1 MDGCGH
7 PRLDPG
13 ISCGLVPRN
22 QGTDRRAG
30 DRIEGRASSCS
41 AKRAAKTEQV
51 RREGEQFRQIRCGER
66 AGKANSQ
73 AVCFGMRQKPSNLT
87 KIEMSEK
94 RASLLVRGIEHDTA
108 SSHGGY
114 RGDGIEI
121 RQTVSELHDD
131 ERHALRYRTKRVKAT
146 SRVTFGE

>member
-22 QGTDRRAG
+22 EGTDRRAG

-51 RREGEQFRQIRCGER
+51 RHEGEQFRQIRCGER

-73 AVCFGMRQKPSNLT
+73 TVCFGMRQKPSNLT

-94 RASLLVRGIEHDTA
+94 RASLLVRGI
-108 SSHGGY
+108 
-114 RGDGIEI
+114 
-121 RQTVSELHDD
+121 
-131 ERHALRYRTKRVKAT
+131 
-146 SRVTFGE
+146 